1 MRRIVVLATLV
12 AALSIPSISAAQTPS
27 TGWFASPFI
36 SGSFGGD
43 TTESAPFYGA
53 SAGWMG
59 SRLGLEGEV
68 ANAPDFFEPTGF
80 LTERRVMTVM
90 GNAFYRFWTLRPRSG
105 QAGGAHAYAAGG
117 AGLVRPHV
125 AEAGDLSVIDVNKF
139 GFNVGGGLIG
149 HFSGHTGVRGDV
161 RYVRTTGTSDADAN
175 PFGLDL
181 TRFEFWRASAGLV
194 VTF

>member
-1 MRRIVVLATLV
+1 MRHIVVLATVV

-36 SGSFGGD
+36 SGS
-43 TTESAPFYGA
+43 
-53 SAGWMG
+53 
-59 SRLGLEGEV
+59 
-68 ANAPDFFEPTGF
+68 ANAPDFFEPSGF

-90 GNAFYRFWTLRPRSG
+90 GNAFYRFWTG
-105 QAGGAHAYAAGG
+105 GGAQAYAAGG
-117 AGLVRPHV
+117 AGLVRPYL
-125 AEAGDLSVIDVNKF
+125 AEAGDLAVIEVNKF
-139 GFNVGGGLIG
+139 GVNVGGGLIG
-149 HFSGHTGVRGDV
+149 HFSDHTGVRGDV

>member
-1 MRRIVVLATLV
+1 MRRVVVLATVV
-12 AALSIPSISAAQTPS
+12 AALSIPSISAAQSPS
-27 TGWFASPFI
+27 SGWFASPFV
-36 SGSFGGD
+36 SASFGGD

-59 SRLGLEGEV
+59 GRLGLEGEV

-90 GNAFYRFWTLRPRSG
+90 GNALYRFWNGDGP
-105 QAGGAHAYAAGG
+105 QVYAAGG
-117 AGLVRPHV
+117 AGLVRPHL
-125 AEAGDLSVIDVNKF
+125 AEAGDLAVLQVNKF
-139 GFNVGGGLIG
+139 GFNLGGGIIG
-149 HFSGHTGVRGDV
+149 YFFDHTGMRADV
-161 RYVRTTGTSDADAN
+161 RYVRTAGTSDTDAN
-175 PFGLDL
+175 SFGLDL

>member
-1 MRRIVVLATLV
+1 MRQIVVLATVV

-36 SGSFGGD
+36 SGAFGGD
-43 TTESAPFYGA
+43 TTANAPFYGA

-90 GNAFYRFWTLRPRSG
+90 GNAFYRIWTG
-105 QAGGAHAYAAGG
+105 GGAQAYAAGG
-117 AGLVRPHV
+117 AGLVRPHL
-125 AEAGDLSVIDVNKF
+125 AEAGELAVIQVNKF

-149 HFSGHTGVRGDV
+149 HFSDHTGVRGDV